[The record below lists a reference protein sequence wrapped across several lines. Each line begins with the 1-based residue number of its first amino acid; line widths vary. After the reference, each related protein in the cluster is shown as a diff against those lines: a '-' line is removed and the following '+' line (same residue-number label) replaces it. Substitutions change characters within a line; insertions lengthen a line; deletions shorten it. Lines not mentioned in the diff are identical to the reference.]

1 MPRRGV
7 AAIALTALALALLLG
22 FQTPSD
28 VLTPPGRSTG
38 PETGPTGGAIGS
50 AGSTPAPGS
59 ADPGSGGAGETG
71 GTGSE
76 TTGGR
81 TVTGPRVDTRWGPV
95 QVVITL
101 QDQQLVDISA
111 LQLPTGGRSGQISRF
126 AEPILRSEAL
136 QAQGADIDGVS
147 GATFTSVAYERSL
160 QAALDSA
167 GT

>member
-38 PETGPTGGAIGS
+38 PEPGSTGGAIGS
-50 AGSTPAPGS
+50 AGRTPAPGS
-59 ADPGSGGAGETG
+59 ADPGNG
-71 GTGSE
+71 GTGATGGSD

-81 TVTGPRVDTRWGPV
+81 TVTGPRIDTRWGPV